1 MMYNLNMYVDLSIA
15 ILRQP
20 RYLFEHNAISLCT
33 HVKLMSPPFH
43 YRSKLLAEKYLFAL
57 LTFQILKCSLIL
69 VGYYINILF
78 LRKTNKRV

>member
-43 YRSKLLAEKYLFAL
+43 YRSKLLAEKLFAL
-57 LTFQILKCSLIL
+57 LTFRIIQEK
-69 VGYYINILF
+69 
-78 LRKTNKRV
+78 NKIA

>member
-57 LTFQILKCSLIL
+57 LTFQILKC
-69 VGYYINILF
+69 
-78 LRKTNKRV
+78 